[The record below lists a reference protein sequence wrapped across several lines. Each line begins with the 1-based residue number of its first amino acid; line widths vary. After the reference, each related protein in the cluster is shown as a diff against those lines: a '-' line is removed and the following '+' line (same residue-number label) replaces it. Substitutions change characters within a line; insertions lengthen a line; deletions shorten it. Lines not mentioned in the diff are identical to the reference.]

1 MNLAWMM
8 NLSVST
14 ISVQIDPIFSSTS
27 NEDYTH
33 PLAPPSLSQQKKGTP
48 TKKFESPSLGSLKFG
63 WFCFLGAKG
72 WADKE
77 QFFCTLRSIVGNP
90 QDDID
95 LSR

>member
-1 MNLAWMM
+1 MNLVWMM

-27 NEDYTH
+27 NEEYTH
-33 PLAPPSLSQQKKGTP
+33 PLAPPFPLP